1 MNEYFIDR
9 ASEKLLLG
17 KTSKDV
23 VELDLPS
30 EIVESIKS
38 RIIDIKFDCTPNWG
52 INGLRE
58 TDKITKN
65 NWYFRDPSA
74 KKVAEDR
81 YGNID
86 QEKLKPIL
94 EGAVRDMVGSNASL
108 IGYGLYGSYF
118 YRRNALLPE
127 DIDILLITGN
137 IRCIAFDALKYRS
150 SELKD
155 IFINKSKL
163 RPKTDEI
170 GITIIS
176 EDELRPDNA
185 SFIVSDA
192 ALLDISTTFSQGKAI
207 NAPSLPPFIV
217 IQNAQK
223 IVNWGISS
231 ILSKP
236 FSLLSRIDEAIRM
249 RQMVLEEHPHVG
261 FDKFAIEEALPSK
274 EDILLGMNDTQ
285 LIELSRSILNT
296 LIADEEK
303 VRSFIAERIRSTK

>member
-17 KTSKDV
+17 KTDEKV
-23 VELDLPS
+23 VDLDLPP

-38 RIIDIKFDCTPNWG
+38 RVIDLRFDCTPNWG
-52 INGLRE
+52 INGVRE
-58 TDKITKN
+58 ANITTKK

-74 KKVAEDR
+74 RKVAEDR
-81 YGNID
+81 YRNLD
-86 QEKLKPIL
+86 QDKLKFIL
-94 EGAVRDMVGSNASL
+94 DGAVRDMIGPKANL

-127 DIDILLITGN
+127 DIDILLITDN
-137 IRCIAFDALKYRS
+137 TRCVAFDALKYRS
-150 SELKD
+150 SGLKD
-155 IFINKSKL
+155 IFINKSKF

-170 GITIIS
+170 GITIVS
-176 EDELRPDNA
+176 EDELRPNNA
-185 SFIVSDA
+185 SFIVNDA
-192 ALLDISTTFSQGKAI
+192 SLLDISTTFSQGKTV
-207 NAPSLPPFIV
+207 NAPPLPPFIL

-223 IVNWGISS
+223 IINWGISS

-236 FSLLSRIDEAIRM
+236 FSLLGRIDEAIRM
-249 RQMVLEEHPHVG
+249 RQMVLEEYPHVG
-261 FDKFAIEEALPSK
+261 FDKFGVEEALPSK

-303 VRSFIAERIRSTK
+303 VRSFIAERVKSTK

>member
-1 MNEYFIDR
+1 MNEYLIDR
-9 ASEKLLLG
+9 ASERLLLS
-17 KTSKDV
+17 KTNAEVIDV
-23 VELDLPS
+23 DLPS
-30 EIVESIKS
+30 EIVKTIKS
-38 RIIDIKFDCTPNWG
+38 RVIDIRFDCTPNWG
-52 INGLRE
+52 INGLKDAE
-58 TDKITKN
+58 NAAKK

-81 YGNID
+81 HGNID
-86 QEKLKPIL
+86 QKRLKPIL
-94 EGAVRDMVGSNASL
+94 ESAVKDMVGPSASL
-108 IGYGLYGSYF
+108 VGYGLYGSYF

-137 IRCIAFDALKYRS
+137 TRCVAFDALKYRS

-170 GITIIS
+170 GITIVS

-185 SFIVSDA
+185 SFIVADA
-192 ALLDISTTFSQGKAI
+192 ALLDISTTFSQGKTVD
-207 NAPSLPPFIV
+207 APPLPPFIV

-223 IVNWGISS
+223 IINWGISS

-249 RQMVLEEHPHVG
+249 RQMVLEEYPHVG

-303 VRSFIAERIRSTK
+303 VRNFIAERIRSTK

>member
-1 MNEYFIDR
+1 
-9 ASEKLLLG
+9 
-17 KTSKDV
+17 
-23 VELDLPS
+23 
-30 EIVESIKS
+30 
-38 RIIDIKFDCTPNWG
+38 
-52 INGLRE
+52 
-58 TDKITKN
+58 
-65 NWYFRDPSA
+65 
-74 KKVAEDR
+74 
-81 YGNID
+81 
-86 QEKLKPIL
+86 
-94 EGAVRDMVGSNASL
+94 MVGSNASL
-108 IGYGLYGSYF
+108 VGYGLYGSYF

-137 IRCIAFDALKYRS
+137 TRCIAFDALKYRS
-150 SELKD
+150 GELKD

-170 GITIIS
+170 GITIVS

-192 ALLDISTTFSQGKAI
+192 ALLDISTTFSQGKTV
-207 NAPSLPPFIV
+207 NAPPLPPFIV

-223 IVNWGISS
+223 IINWGISS

-249 RQMVLEEHPHVG
+249 RQMVLEEYPHVG
-261 FDKFAIEEALPSK
+261 FDKFAIEESLPSK

-303 VRSFIAERIRSTK
+303 VRNFIAERIRSTK